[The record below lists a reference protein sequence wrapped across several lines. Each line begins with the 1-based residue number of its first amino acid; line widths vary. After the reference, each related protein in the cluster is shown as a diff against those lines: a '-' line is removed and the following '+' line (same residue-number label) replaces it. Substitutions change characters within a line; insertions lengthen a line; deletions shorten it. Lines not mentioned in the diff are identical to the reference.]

1 MINTDVDVKCN
12 TTFKLLDDGSYELKT
27 VISKSSVDE
36 VKKQL
41 KKTPGGHLETSLQ
54 QAVILDHV
62 VHYLNDVETFP
73 ELLRRTM
80 LILEMIGR
88 VGEPV
93 VQLKCMDMLGKIIN
107 KGNSN
112 S

>member
-1 MINTDVDVKCN
+1 MINTDVDVECN

-27 VISKSSVDE
+27 VLSKGYVDE

-41 KKTPGGHLETSLQ
+41 QKIPLGNLETSLQ

-62 VHYLNDVETFP
+62 VYYLNDVSTFP

-80 LILEMIGR
+80 LILEMIGKI
-88 VGEPV
+88 GESV
-93 VQLKCMDMLGKIIN
+93 VQLKCMDLLGKIIN
-107 KGNSN
+107 KEDSE